1 MRISISLFIFV
12 AVFSNATSSF
22 GLDEELNASFAPG
35 ADGQHVSQ
43 STSANLPSQ
52 HESETSV
59 PTVGVISKSS
69 PIRLDRI
76 VFRESGAG
84 SDPIAC
90 INTVIDG
97 IEYNT
102 GFRAVAVF
110 VLISTGQEISQ
121 RQFCFNPNGNEITNP
136 TNPPTYAELWQEIY
150 SQGFLD
156 QAQSSGAYVAP
167 KSPGLTGLPT
177 NIWAQ
182 FPDGQTITRTAS
194 FPGGYTLNASA
205 YISQVSIFVRNEKG
219 STNNI
224 ANLASNGTGLISGGS
239 FENPMTVY
247 RFKTKGNYQISTGII
262 WTGRNA
268 TLSGPGFGPISIP
281 LGSIRLEINRDY
293 DVQEL
298 KPAITK

>member
-1 MRISISLFIFV
+1 M
-12 AVFSNATSSF
+12 
-22 GLDEELNASFAPG
+22 
-35 ADGQHVSQ
+35 
-43 STSANLPSQ
+43 
-52 HESETSV
+52 
-59 PTVGVISKSS
+59 
-69 PIRLDRI
+69 
-76 VFRESGAG
+76 
-84 SDPIAC
+84 
-90 INTVIDG
+90 
-97 IEYNT
+97 
-102 GFRAVAVF
+102 
-110 VLISTGQEISQ
+110 
-121 RQFCFNPNGNEITNP
+121 
-136 TNPPTYAELWQEIY
+136 
-150 SQGFLD
+150 
-156 QAQSSGAYVAP
+156 
-167 KSPGLTGLPT
+167 
-177 NIWAQ
+177 
-182 FPDGQTITRTAS
+182 
-194 FPGGYTLNASA
+194 NASA